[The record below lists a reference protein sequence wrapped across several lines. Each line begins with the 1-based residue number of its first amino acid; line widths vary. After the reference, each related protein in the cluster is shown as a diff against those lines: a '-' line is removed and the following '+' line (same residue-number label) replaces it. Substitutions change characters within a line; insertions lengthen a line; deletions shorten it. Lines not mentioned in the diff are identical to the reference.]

1 MTFVAKALV
10 GIVTLLI
17 AFHSFT
23 VFVSP
28 FFDIVYFSLNVN
40 RPDFPGLYFYV
51 SRSFSIYTNYYAILL
66 VLYGVVLGYTRFSK
80 HHLQSHF
87 WIYFTLPLVFSA
99 LILFFITI
107 QGSSQ
112 EFFTNFAKGII
123 RSSEFLFPF
132 LVAWLIAPLI
142 GKIYSKFTG
151 EVIE

>member
-1 MTFVAKALV
+1 MTLVAKALV
-10 GIVTLLI
+10 GIATLLI

-28 FFDIVYFSLNVN
+28 LFDAFYFSLNVN

-51 SRSFSIYTNYYAILL
+51 SRSFSIYTSYYAVIL
-66 VLYGVVLGYTRFSK
+66 VLYGVVLGYTRFGK
-80 HHLQSHF
+80 YNPKRYF
-87 WIYFTLPLVFSA
+87 WIYFTLPFVFSA

-107 QGSSQ
+107 QGSPQ
-112 EFFTNFAKGII
+112 EFFTNFVKGLI
-123 RSSEFLFPF
+123 RASEFLFPF
-132 LVAWLIAPLI
+132 LIAWLIAPPI